1 MLQQDYLMRLFLQF
15 AEGIRRSMDYGKHD
29 PNEASESL
37 EDAISRALDMDADVM
52 LGLEAESFA
61 SIVHISGTDSRVVE
75 YVVRSLA
82 LEAFYLEQ
90 AGRAGKSD
98 LRYAQACALAR
109 AYGVEEPERNKVFT
123 EEELADMLEEDG
135 VVESSSR

>member
-29 PNEASESL
+29 PNEAS
-37 EDAISRALDMDADVM
+37 
-52 LGLEAESFA
+52 
-61 SIVHISGTDSRVVE
+61 IVHISGTDSRVVE

-90 AGRAGKSD
+90 AGRTGRSD

-123 EEELADMLEEDG
+123 EEELAGMLEEDG

>member
-15 AEGIRRSMDYGKHD
+15 AEGIRRSMGYGKHD

-90 AGRAGKSD
+90 AGRTGKSD

-123 EEELADMLEEDG
+123 EEELAGMLEEDG

>member
-75 YVVRSLA
+75 YVVRSLP

-90 AGRAGKSD
+90 AGRTGGSD

-123 EEELADMLEEDG
+123 EEELAGMLEEDG

>member
-1 MLQQDYLMRLFLQF
+1 MLQQDYLVRLFLQF

-37 EDAISRALDMDADVM
+37 EDAISRALDMDADVI

-82 LEAFYLEQ
+82 VEAFYLEQ
-90 AGRAGKSD
+90 AGRTGRSD

-123 EEELADMLEEDG
+123 EEELAGMLEEDG

>member
-15 AEGIRRSMDYGKHD
+15 VEGIRRSMDYGKHD

-90 AGRAGKSD
+90 AGRTGRSD

-123 EEELADMLEEDG
+123 EEELAGMLEEDG

>member
-1 MLQQDYLMRLFLQF
+1 
-15 AEGIRRSMDYGKHD
+15 MDYGKHD

-90 AGRAGKSD
+90 AGRTGGSD

-123 EEELADMLEEDG
+123 EEELAGMLEEDG

>member
-123 EEELADMLEEDG
+123 EEELEDMLEEDG

>member
-75 YVVRSLA
+75 
-82 LEAFYLEQ
+82 
-90 AGRAGKSD
+90 
-98 LRYAQACALAR
+98 
-109 AYGVEEPERNKVFT
+109 
-123 EEELADMLEEDG
+123 
-135 VVESSSR
+135 

>member
-37 EDAISRALDMDADVM
+37 EDAIFRALDMDADVM

-90 AGRAGKSD
+90 AGHTGKSN

-123 EEELADMLEEDG
+123 EEELAGMLEEDG

>member
-90 AGRAGKSD
+90 AGHTGTSD

-109 AYGVEEPERNKVFT
+109 AYGVETPERKQTFYRGRT
-123 EEELADMLEEDG
+123 CGHA
-135 VVESSSR
+135 

>member
-15 AEGIRRSMDYGKHD
+15 AEGIRRSMDYGKHN

-123 EEELADMLEEDG
+123 EEELAGMLEEDG

>member
-15 AEGIRRSMDYGKHD
+15 AEGIRRSMDYGKRD

-123 EEELADMLEEDG
+123 EDELADMLEEDG

>member
-52 LGLEAESFA
+52 LGLEAESFS

-90 AGRAGKSD
+90 AGRTGRSD
-98 LRYAQACALAR
+98 LRQACALAR

-123 EEELADMLEEDG
+123 EEELAGMLEEDG

>member
-1 MLQQDYLMRLFLQF
+1 MLQQDYLMRLVLQF

-90 AGRAGKSD
+90 AGRTGGSD

-123 EEELADMLEEDG
+123 EEELAGMLEEDG

>member
-1 MLQQDYLMRLFLQF
+1 
-15 AEGIRRSMDYGKHD
+15 MDYGKHD

-82 LEAFYLEQ
+82 LEAFYLE
-90 AGRAGKSD
+90 
-98 LRYAQACALAR
+98 
-109 AYGVEEPERNKVFT
+109 
-123 EEELADMLEEDG
+123 
-135 VVESSSR
+135 

>member
-123 EEELADMLEEDG
+123 EEELAGMLEEDG

>member
-135 VVESSSR
+135 VVESSPR

>member
-90 AGRAGKSD
+90 AGRTGKS
-98 LRYAQACALAR
+98 RFAVRAGVRVGEGVRRRRAGAQQSFYRGRTCGHA
-109 AYGVEEPERNKVFT
+109 
-123 EEELADMLEEDG
+123 
-135 VVESSSR
+135 

>member
-52 LGLEAESFA
+52 LGLEADSFA

-123 EEELADMLEEDG
+123 EEELAGMLEEDG

>member
-15 AEGIRRSMDYGKHD
+15 AEGVRRSMEYGKHD

-37 EDAISRALDMDADVM
+37 EDAISRALDMEADVM

-61 SIVHISGTDSRVVE
+61 SIVHVSGTDPRVVE
-75 YVVRSLA
+75 YVARSLT
-82 LEAFYLEQ
+82 LEAHYLEQ
-90 AGRAGKSD
+90 AGRMGKSD

-109 AYGVEEPERNKVFT
+109 AYGIEEPERNKIFT
-123 EEELADMLEEDG
+123 EEELTSMLEEDG
-135 VVESSSR
+135 IDGFAAR

>member
-15 AEGIRRSMDYGKHD
+15 AEGVRRSMEYGKHD

-37 EDAISRALDMDADVM
+37 EDAISRALDMETDVM

-61 SIVHISGTDSRVVE
+61 SIVHVSGTDSRVVE
-75 YVVRSLA
+75 YVARSLA
-82 LEAFYLEQ
+82 LEAYYLEQ
-90 AGRAGKSD
+90 AGRMGKSD

-109 AYGVEEPERNKVFT
+109 AYGIEEPERNKVFT
-123 EEELADMLEEDG
+123 EEELASMLEEDG
-135 VVESSSR
+135 VGGLAAQ

>member
-1 MLQQDYLMRLFLQF
+1 MRLFLQF

-52 LGLEAESFA
+52 LGLEAESLA
-61 SIVHISGTDSRVVE
+61 SIVHISGTDPRVVE

-90 AGRAGKSD
+90 AGRTGKSD

-109 AYGVEEPERNKVFT
+109 AYGVEEPERSRVFT
-123 EEELADMLEEDG
+123 EEELAGMLEEDG

>member
-15 AEGIRRSMDYGKHD
+15 AEGMRRSMDYGKHD

>member
-52 LGLEAESFA
+52 LGLEAESFS

-82 LEAFYLEQ
+82 LEAFSVQQ
-90 AGRAGKSD
+90 AGRTGRSD

-109 AYGVEEPERNKVFT
+109 AYGVEAGAQQSFYRGRT
-123 EEELADMLEEDG
+123 CGHA
-135 VVESSSR
+135 

>member
-61 SIVHISGTDSRVVE
+61 SIVHISGTDFRVVE

-82 LEAFYLEQ
+82 LEAFYLER
-90 AGRAGKSD
+90 AGRTGRSD

-123 EEELADMLEEDG
+123 EEELAGMLEEDG

>member
-37 EDAISRALDMDADVM
+37 EDAISRALDMDADVI

-90 AGRAGKSD
+90 AGRTGRSD

-109 AYGVEEPERNKVFT
+109 AYSVEEPERNKVFT
-123 EEELADMLEEDG
+123 EEELAGMLEEDG

>member
-90 AGRAGKSD
+90 AGRADKSD

-135 VVESSSR
+135 VVESFSR

>member
-1 MLQQDYLMRLFLQF
+1 MLQQDYLVRLFLQF
-15 AEGIRRSMDYGKHD
+15 AEGIRRSMDHGKHD

-37 EDAISRALDMDADVM
+37 EDAISRALDMDADVI

-90 AGRAGKSD
+90 AGRTGRSD

-123 EEELADMLEEDG
+123 EEELAGMLEEDG

>member
-15 AEGIRRSMDYGKHD
+15 AEGIRRSMDYGKHN

>member
-37 EDAISRALDMDADVM
+37 EDAISRALDMDADVI
-52 LGLEAESFA
+52 LGLEESFA

-90 AGRAGKSD
+90 AGRTGRSD

-123 EEELADMLEEDG
+123 EEELAGMLEEDG

>member
-75 YVVRSLA
+75 YVFRSLA

-123 EEELADMLEEDG
+123 EEELAGMLEEDG

>member
-29 PNEASESL
+29 PNEESESL

-90 AGRAGKSD
+90 AGRTGGSD

-123 EEELADMLEEDG
+123 EEELAGMLEEDG

>member
-29 PNEASESL
+29 PNETSESL

>member
-1 MLQQDYLMRLFLQF
+1 MLQQDYLVRLFLQF

-37 EDAISRALDMDADVM
+37 EDAISRALDMDADVI

-82 LEAFYLEQ
+82 LEAFYLER
-90 AGRAGKSD
+90 AGRTGRSD

-123 EEELADMLEEDG
+123 EEELAGMLEEDG

>member
-1 MLQQDYLMRLFLQF
+1 MLQQDYLVRLFLQF

-37 EDAISRALDMDADVM
+37 EDAISRALDMDADVI

-75 YVVRSLA
+75 YVVRSLS

-90 AGRAGKSD
+90 AGRTGRSD

-123 EEELADMLEEDG
+123 EEELAGMLEEDG